1 MIHYHGGPITPD
13 VAAVAAWQ
21 AGHAFISWE
30 RPDQLALAAEVCQS
44 LALDN
49 GAFSSWSSGKPTQDW
64 TEFYEWAEAGR
75 RIPSCDFAVIPDVID
90 GTEEENDALVR
101 ACPLPRW
108 FAAPVWHLHE
118 SLLRLQMLACEFPRI
133 CLGSSGQYRTP
144 GSAEWNTRMIDVMR
158 AVCDHS
164 GRPLVRIHGLR
175 MLNPK
180 IFTRFPFASVDST
193 NIARNVGIDKNW
205 SKGNYLPPT
214 KPARACVMRARI
226 ESENAPT
233 HWIDK

>member
-13 VAAVAAWQ
+13 TVAVTTWT
-21 AGHAFISWE
+21 AGHAFISWQH
-30 RPDQLALAAEVCQS
+30 PSQLALAAEVCQS

-49 GAFSSWSSGKPTQDW
+49 GAFSAWSSGAPTRDW
-64 TEFYEWAEAGR
+64 SEFYAWAENGR
-75 RIPSCDFAVIPDVID
+75 KIPSCDFAVIPDVID
-90 GTEEENDALVR
+90 GTEAQNDELVR
-101 ACPLPRW
+101 QCPLPKW

-118 SLLRLQMLACEFPRI
+118 SLLRLQLLACEFPRI
-133 CLGSSGQYRTP
+133 CLGSSGDFRTP
-144 GSAEWNTRMIDVMR
+144 GSPEWNGRMVEVMR
-158 AVCDHS
+158 AVCDAE

-180 IFTRFPFASVDST
+180 VFTRFPFASVDST

-214 KPARACVMRARI
+214 KQARAAVMRARI

-233 HWIDK
+233 HWIEK